1 MGKKITNLTMEE
13 VQGLDTVTRISIIYS
28 LDTRIAKETR
38 KCIQNIEDIV
48 IGLSDD
54 EKTVLSDFYLS
65 HDSNHPLSEMRK
77 DIWFNILDAHERIEN
92 RIRSRVTGSDKEYP
106 SVGDLMQDAEP
117 EGSA

>member
-1 MGKKITNLTMEE
+1 
-13 VQGLDTVTRISIIYS
+13 
-28 LDTRIAKETR
+28 
-38 KCIQNIEDIV
+38 
-48 IGLSDD
+48 
-54 EKTVLSDFYLS
+54 
-65 HDSNHPLSEMRK
+65 MRK